1 MSLNVFFS
9 KNLHHYHL
17 QINWTILRYF
27 ISDQYRCFI
36 ELFEKSFLSFLTT
49 SLFFHAMA
57 RILTSLMIGLIE
69 YDCPEE

>member
-1 MSLNVFFS
+1 MRFAQKTYTN
-9 KNLHHYHL
+9 YHL
-17 QINWTILRYF
+17 QINWAILRYF

-49 SLFFHAMA
+49 LLFLHSVT
-57 RILTSLMIGLIE
+57 RILTFLMIGLIE